1 MKPAGPRSVARA
13 KAPRKAPLAMRPTP
27 RVQLRA
33 LLAATAVAALAAGT
47 GPSRAADC
55 RAEVT
60 AAFDKQRAA
69 KAFRMEAS
77 VIGPQGPM
85 KMTVDYGL
93 PDRIHQ
99 KVLMVIENKT
109 LEAVMIGRD
118 GWLNEGQGWQPAPD
132 EVKEELGKQLSSVAL
147 ETADSMVEFDCM
159 GNMQVDGAELAAY
172 RAKEGSKSLKSTAPI
187 PTSNET
193 IRVIYID
200 PKSGLPARSVVARPD
215 KLDKPLFKAVYSYP
229 ADIKIEPP
237 K

>member
-1 MKPAGPRSVARA
+1 MRNQPVFT
-13 KAPRKAPLAMRPTP
+13 LASLM
-27 RVQLRA
+27 
-33 LLAATAVAALAAGT
+33 AACCVAAGT
-47 GPSRAADC
+47 STFAAAPAAAADC
-55 RAEVT
+55 KAEVT
-60 AAFDKQRAA
+60 TAFDKQRAA

-93 PDRIHQ
+93 PDRIRQ

-118 GWLNEGQGWQPAPD
+118 AWLNEGQGWVDAPG
-132 EVKEELGKQLSSVAL
+132 EVKEELDKQIRSVAE
-147 ETADSMVEFDCM
+147 ETAESMVQFECM
-159 GNMQVDGAELAAY
+159 GRMMVDGAELAAY
-172 RAKEGSKSLKSTAPI
+172 RAQEGPKDLSKDAATKPKSNDTV
-187 PTSNET
+187 
-193 IRVIYID
+193 RVIYID
-200 PKSGLPARSVVARPD
+200 PATGMPVRSVVARPE